1 MWDQQKV
8 IRDEF
13 SVDRIIPTYVGSTV
27 IQGIAT
33 SVSANHSHVCGIN
46 PTPPGGGGD
55 DDESF
60 PRMWDQ
66 HLYATVNGNR
76 ERIIPTYV
84 GSTHSSV
91 RSMLRRPNHSHVC
104 GINLRRRDR
113 VNVYS
118 ESFPRMWD
126 QLIFCKTERHAG
138 RIIPTYVGS
147 TASDRRKP
155 VFESN
160 HSHVCGIN
168 ITANRFGPF
177 NSESFPRMWD
187 QLFG

>member
-1 MWDQQKV
+1 M
-8 IRDEF
+8 
-13 SVDRIIPTYVGSTV
+13 GSTAIFGV
-27 IQGIAT
+27 ECLIE
-33 SVSANHSHVCGIN
+33 ANHSHVCGIN

-147 TASDRRKP
+147 TIW
-155 VFESN
+155 V
-160 HSHVCGIN
+160 IW
-168 ITANRFGPF
+168 RFQRI
-177 NSESFPRMWD
+177 SESFPRMWD
-187 QLFG
+187 QRFGFCRRFPFLRIIPTYVGSTRFSPSL